1 MKEVTS
7 RYAEAL
13 YSLKRDSNSLEKTQ
27 EANEEYQTALKLDS
41 EDETTLNNYGN
52 FLLQNGEPESAKK
65 YFIKAIELNPDFNLY
80 KENLYQST
88 KMSTKYY
95 KLKTKYKNKFLK
107 PIMDKKGYLNV
118 GLSKNN
124 QRKAFKIHRLVAL
137 HFIPNIEN
145 KPEIDHINTIK
156 TDNTVFLNEDGSIN
170 YEKTNL
176 RWTTRKENIN
186 NPLTKT
192 KMRINARKPS
202 KGKYG
207 KKHHRSKPIIQY
219 DKDGNFIREWDCAN
233 DVERVLGIS
242 NKHIG
247 SVCLGKR
254 KSCGGYIW
262 KYKNA
267 A

>member
-1 MKEVTS
+1 MKEIWKDIKGYEGIYQVS
-7 RYAEAL
+7 NLGRVKSLDRIDSNNHPLKGVILKPYISNSGYLLVGL
-13 YSLKRDSNSLEKTQ
+13 YRQQKRDR
-27 EANEEYQTALKLDS
+27 KL
-41 EDETTLNNYGN
+41 L
-52 FLLQNGEPESAKK
+52 
-65 YFIKAIELNPDFNLY
+65 
-80 KENLYQST
+80 
-88 KMSTKYY
+88 
-95 KLKTKYKNKFLK
+95 
-107 PIMDKKGYLNV
+107 
-118 GLSKNN
+118 
-124 QRKAFKIHRLVAL
+124 HRLVAEA
-137 HFIPNIEN
+137 FIPNPDN
-145 KPEIDHINTIK
+145 KPEIDHMNTDK
-156 TDNTVFLNEDGSIN
+156 TDNTVCLDEDGSVN
-170 YEKTNL
+170 YDKTNL

-219 DKDGNFIREWDCAN
+219 DKEGNFIKEWECAN

>member
-1 MKEVTS
+1 MIEIWKDIEGYEGYQVS
-7 RYAEAL
+7 NLGRVRSLDRIDSNNHPLKGVILKPYISNSGYLLVGL
-13 YSLKRDSNSLEKTQ
+13 YKQQKRDR
-27 EANEEYQTALKLDS
+27 KL
-41 EDETTLNNYGN
+41 L
-52 FLLQNGEPESAKK
+52 
-65 YFIKAIELNPDFNLY
+65 
-80 KENLYQST
+80 
-88 KMSTKYY
+88 
-95 KLKTKYKNKFLK
+95 
-107 PIMDKKGYLNV
+107 
-118 GLSKNN
+118 
-124 QRKAFKIHRLVAL
+124 HRLVAEA
-137 HFIPNIEN
+137 FIPNPDN

-219 DKDGNFIREWDCAN
+219 DKEGNFIKEWDCAN

-267 A
+267 V

>member
-1 MKEVTS
+1 MKEIWKDIKGYEGYQVS
-7 RYAEAL
+7 NLGRVRSLDRIDSNNHPLKGVILKPYISNSGYLLVGL
-13 YSLKRDSNSLEKTQ
+13 YKQQKRDR
-27 EANEEYQTALKLDS
+27 KL
-41 EDETTLNNYGN
+41 L
-52 FLLQNGEPESAKK
+52 
-65 YFIKAIELNPDFNLY
+65 
-80 KENLYQST
+80 
-88 KMSTKYY
+88 
-95 KLKTKYKNKFLK
+95 
-107 PIMDKKGYLNV
+107 
-118 GLSKNN
+118 
-124 QRKAFKIHRLVAL
+124 HRLVAEA
-137 HFIPNIEN
+137 FIPNPDN

-156 TDNTVFLNEDGSIN
+156 TDNTVFLNKDGSIN

-186 NPLTKT
+186 NQLTKA
-192 KMRINARKPS
+192 KMQINARKRS

-219 DKDGNFIREWDCAN
+219 DKEGNFIREWDCAN
-233 DVERVLGIS
+233 DVERALGIS

-267 A
+267 AQ

>member
-1 MKEVTS
+1 MIENTEIWKPVVGYEGLYEVS
-7 RYAEAL
+7 SLGRVRSLDRIDSNNHPLKGVILKPYISNSGYLLVGL
-13 YSLKRDSNSLEKTQ
+13 YKQQKRDR
-27 EANEEYQTALKLDS
+27 KL
-41 EDETTLNNYGN
+41 L
-52 FLLQNGEPESAKK
+52 
-65 YFIKAIELNPDFNLY
+65 
-80 KENLYQST
+80 
-88 KMSTKYY
+88 
-95 KLKTKYKNKFLK
+95 
-107 PIMDKKGYLNV
+107 
-118 GLSKNN
+118 
-124 QRKAFKIHRLVAL
+124 HRLVAEA
-137 HFIPNIEN
+137 FIPNPDN

-192 KMRINARKPS
+192 KMQINARKPS

-219 DKDGNFIREWDCAN
+219 DKEGNFIKEWDCAN

>member
-1 MKEVTS
+1 MKEIWKDIKGYEGYQVS
-7 RYAEAL
+7 NLGRVRSLDRIDSNNHPLNGVILKPYISNSGYLLVGL
-13 YSLKRDSNSLEKTQ
+13 YKQQKRDR
-27 EANEEYQTALKLDS
+27 KL
-41 EDETTLNNYGN
+41 L
-52 FLLQNGEPESAKK
+52 
-65 YFIKAIELNPDFNLY
+65 
-80 KENLYQST
+80 
-88 KMSTKYY
+88 
-95 KLKTKYKNKFLK
+95 
-107 PIMDKKGYLNV
+107 
-118 GLSKNN
+118 
-124 QRKAFKIHRLVAL
+124 HRLVAEA
-137 HFIPNIEN
+137 FIPNPEN

-186 NPLTKT
+186 NPITKT

-219 DKDGNFIREWDCAN
+219 DKEGNFIKEWDCAN

-267 A
+267 V

>member
-1 MKEVTS
+1 MKEIWKDIEDYEGYQVS
-7 RYAEAL
+7 NFGRVR
-13 YSLKRDSNSLEKTQ
+13 SLDRIDSNNHPL
-27 EANEEYQTALKLDS
+27 NGVILKPYIS
-41 EDETTLNNYGN
+41 NSGY
-52 FLLQNGEPESAKK
+52 LLVG
-65 YFIKAIELNPDFNLY
+65 LY
-80 KENLYQST
+80 KQQRC
-88 KMSTKYY
+88 Y
-95 KLKTKYKNKFLK
+95 KKL
-107 PIMDKKGYLNV
+107 V
-118 GLSKNN
+118 
-124 QRKAFKIHRLVAL
+124 HRLVAEA
-137 HFIPNIEN
+137 FIPNPDN

-156 TDNTVFLNEDGSIN
+156 TDNTVFLNEDGSVN

-192 KMRINARKPS
+192 KMQINARKPS

-219 DKDGNFIREWDCAN
+219 DKDGNFIKEWDCAN

>member
-1 MKEVTS
+1 MIENTEIWKDIEGYEGYQVS
-7 RYAEAL
+7 NLGRVRSLDRIDSNNHPLNGVILKPYISNSGYLLVGL
-13 YSLKRDSNSLEKTQ
+13 YKQQKRDR
-27 EANEEYQTALKLDS
+27 KL
-41 EDETTLNNYGN
+41 L
-52 FLLQNGEPESAKK
+52 
-65 YFIKAIELNPDFNLY
+65 
-80 KENLYQST
+80 
-88 KMSTKYY
+88 
-95 KLKTKYKNKFLK
+95 
-107 PIMDKKGYLNV
+107 
-118 GLSKNN
+118 
-124 QRKAFKIHRLVAL
+124 HRLVAEA
-137 HFIPNIEN
+137 FIPNPEN

-186 NPLTKT
+186 NPITKT

-219 DKDGNFIREWDCAN
+219 DKEGNFIKEWECAN

>member
-1 MKEVTS
+1 MKEIWKDIKGYEGIYQVS
-7 RYAEAL
+7 NLGRVRSLDRIYSNNHPLNGVILKPYISNSGYLLVGL
-13 YSLKRDSNSLEKTQ
+13 YKQQKRDR
-27 EANEEYQTALKLDS
+27 KL
-41 EDETTLNNYGN
+41 L
-52 FLLQNGEPESAKK
+52 
-65 YFIKAIELNPDFNLY
+65 
-80 KENLYQST
+80 
-88 KMSTKYY
+88 
-95 KLKTKYKNKFLK
+95 
-107 PIMDKKGYLNV
+107 
-118 GLSKNN
+118 
-124 QRKAFKIHRLVAL
+124 HRLVAEA
-137 HFIPNIEN
+137 FIPNPEN

-186 NPLTKT
+186 NPITKT

-219 DKDGNFIREWDCAN
+219 DKEGNFIKEWECAN

-247 SVCLGKR
+247 SVCIGKR

>member
-1 MKEVTS
+1 MIENTEIWKPVVGYEELYEVS
-7 RYAEAL
+7 NFGRVRSLDRIDSNNHPLKGVILKPYISNSGYLLVGL
-13 YSLKRDSNSLEKTQ
+13 YKQQKRDR
-27 EANEEYQTALKLDS
+27 KL
-41 EDETTLNNYGN
+41 L
-52 FLLQNGEPESAKK
+52 
-65 YFIKAIELNPDFNLY
+65 
-80 KENLYQST
+80 
-88 KMSTKYY
+88 
-95 KLKTKYKNKFLK
+95 
-107 PIMDKKGYLNV
+107 
-118 GLSKNN
+118 
-124 QRKAFKIHRLVAL
+124 HRLVAEA
-137 HFIPNIEN
+137 FIPNPDN

-156 TDNTVFLNEDGSIN
+156 IDNTVFLNEDGSVN
-170 YEKTNL
+170 YDKTNL
-176 RWTTRKENIN
+176 RWVTKKENMN

-192 KMRINARKPS
+192 KMQINAGKPS

-219 DKDGNFIREWDCAN
+219 DKDSNFIKEWECAN

>member
-1 MKEVTS
+1 MKEIWKDIKGYEGYQVS
-7 RYAEAL
+7 NLGRVRSLDRIDSNNHPLNGVILKPYISNSGYLLVGL
-13 YSLKRDSNSLEKTQ
+13 YKQQKRDR
-27 EANEEYQTALKLDS
+27 KL
-41 EDETTLNNYGN
+41 L
-52 FLLQNGEPESAKK
+52 
-65 YFIKAIELNPDFNLY
+65 
-80 KENLYQST
+80 
-88 KMSTKYY
+88 
-95 KLKTKYKNKFLK
+95 
-107 PIMDKKGYLNV
+107 
-118 GLSKNN
+118 
-124 QRKAFKIHRLVAL
+124 HRLVAEA
-137 HFIPNIEN
+137 FIPNPDN

-156 TDNTVFLNEDGSIN
+156 IDNTVFLNEDGSIN

-186 NPLTKT
+186 NPITKT
-192 KMRINARKPS
+192 KMQINARKPS

-219 DKDGNFIREWDCAN
+219 DKEGNFIKEWECAN

-267 A
+267 V

>member
-1 MKEVTS
+1 MIENTEIWKPVIGYEGLYEVS
-7 RYAEAL
+7 SLGRVRSLDRIDSNNHPLKGVILKPYISNSGYLLVGL
-13 YSLKRDSNSLEKTQ
+13 YKQQKRDR
-27 EANEEYQTALKLDS
+27 KL
-41 EDETTLNNYGN
+41 L
-52 FLLQNGEPESAKK
+52 
-65 YFIKAIELNPDFNLY
+65 
-80 KENLYQST
+80 
-88 KMSTKYY
+88 
-95 KLKTKYKNKFLK
+95 
-107 PIMDKKGYLNV
+107 
-118 GLSKNN
+118 
-124 QRKAFKIHRLVAL
+124 HRLVAEA
-137 HFIPNIEN
+137 FIPNPEN
-145 KPEIDHINTIK
+145 KSEIDHINTIK
-156 TDNTVFLNEDGSIN
+156 TDNTVFLNEDGSVN

-207 KKHHRSKPIIQY
+207 KKQHRSKPIIQY
-219 DKDGNFIREWDCAN
+219 DKEGNFIKEWECAN

>member
-1 MKEVTS
+1 MEEIWKDIKGYEGYQVS
-7 RYAEAL
+7 NLGRVRSLDRIDSNNHPLKGVILKPYISNSGYLLVGL
-13 YSLKRDSNSLEKTQ
+13 YKQQKRDR
-27 EANEEYQTALKLDS
+27 KL
-41 EDETTLNNYGN
+41 L
-52 FLLQNGEPESAKK
+52 
-65 YFIKAIELNPDFNLY
+65 
-80 KENLYQST
+80 
-88 KMSTKYY
+88 
-95 KLKTKYKNKFLK
+95 
-107 PIMDKKGYLNV
+107 
-118 GLSKNN
+118 
-124 QRKAFKIHRLVAL
+124 HRLVAEA
-137 HFIPNIEN
+137 FIPNPDN

-156 TDNTVFLNEDGSIN
+156 TDNTVFLNKDGSIN

-192 KMRINARKPS
+192 KMQINARKPS

-219 DKDGNFIREWDCAN
+219 DKEGNFIKEWDCAN

-247 SVCLGKR
+247 SVCLRKR

>member
-1 MKEVTS
+1 MKEIWKDIKGYEGYQVSNLGRVRSLDRIDSNNHPLNGVILKPYITNS
-7 RYAEAL
+7 GYLLVGL
-13 YSLKRDSNSLEKTQ
+13 YKQQKRDR
-27 EANEEYQTALKLDS
+27 KL
-41 EDETTLNNYGN
+41 L
-52 FLLQNGEPESAKK
+52 
-65 YFIKAIELNPDFNLY
+65 
-80 KENLYQST
+80 
-88 KMSTKYY
+88 
-95 KLKTKYKNKFLK
+95 
-107 PIMDKKGYLNV
+107 
-118 GLSKNN
+118 
-124 QRKAFKIHRLVAL
+124 HRLVAEA
-137 HFIPNIEN
+137 FIPNPEN

-156 TDNTVFLNEDGSIN
+156 TDNTVFLNEDGSID

-219 DKDGNFIREWDCAN
+219 DKEGNFIKEWDCAN

>member
-1 MKEVTS
+1 MKEIWKDIKGYEGIYQVS
-7 RYAEAL
+7 NLGRVRSLDRIDSNNHPLNGVILKPYISNSGYLLVGL
-13 YSLKRDSNSLEKTQ
+13 YKQQKRDR
-27 EANEEYQTALKLDS
+27 KL
-41 EDETTLNNYGN
+41 L
-52 FLLQNGEPESAKK
+52 
-65 YFIKAIELNPDFNLY
+65 
-80 KENLYQST
+80 
-88 KMSTKYY
+88 
-95 KLKTKYKNKFLK
+95 
-107 PIMDKKGYLNV
+107 
-118 GLSKNN
+118 
-124 QRKAFKIHRLVAL
+124 HRLVAETFL
-137 HFIPNIEN
+137 PNPEN

-176 RWTTRKENIN
+176 ISTTRKENIN
-186 NPLTKT
+186 NPRTKT

-207 KKHHRSKPIIQY
+207 KKHHKSKPIIQY
-219 DKDGNFIREWDCAN
+219 DKEGNFIKEWECAN

-267 A
+267 AY

>member
-1 MKEVTS
+1 MIENTEIWKPVVGYEGLYEVS
-7 RYAEAL
+7 SYGRVRSLDRIDSNNHPLKGVILKPYISNSGYLLVGL
-13 YSLKRDSNSLEKTQ
+13 YKQQKRDR
-27 EANEEYQTALKLDS
+27 KL
-41 EDETTLNNYGN
+41 L
-52 FLLQNGEPESAKK
+52 
-65 YFIKAIELNPDFNLY
+65 
-80 KENLYQST
+80 
-88 KMSTKYY
+88 
-95 KLKTKYKNKFLK
+95 
-107 PIMDKKGYLNV
+107 
-118 GLSKNN
+118 
-124 QRKAFKIHRLVAL
+124 HRLVAEA
-137 HFIPNIEN
+137 FIPNPDN

-192 KMRINARKPS
+192 KMHINARKPS

-219 DKDGNFIREWDCAN
+219 DKEGNFIKEWDCAN

-262 KYKNA
+262 RYKNA
-267 A
+267 V

>member
-1 MKEVTS
+1 MEEIWKDIKGYEGYQVS
-7 RYAEAL
+7 NLGRVRSLDRIDSNNHPLKGVILKPYISNSGYLLVGL
-13 YSLKRDSNSLEKTQ
+13 YKQQKRDR
-27 EANEEYQTALKLDS
+27 KL
-41 EDETTLNNYGN
+41 L
-52 FLLQNGEPESAKK
+52 
-65 YFIKAIELNPDFNLY
+65 
-80 KENLYQST
+80 
-88 KMSTKYY
+88 
-95 KLKTKYKNKFLK
+95 
-107 PIMDKKGYLNV
+107 
-118 GLSKNN
+118 
-124 QRKAFKIHRLVAL
+124 HRLVAEA
-137 HFIPNIEN
+137 FIPNPDN

-156 TDNTVFLNEDGSIN
+156 IDNTVFLNEDGSVN

-176 RWTTRKENIN
+176 RWVTKKENMN

-192 KMRINARKPS
+192 KMQINARKPS

-219 DKDGNFIREWDCAN
+219 DKEGNFIKEWDCAN

-247 SVCLGKR
+247 SVCLRKR